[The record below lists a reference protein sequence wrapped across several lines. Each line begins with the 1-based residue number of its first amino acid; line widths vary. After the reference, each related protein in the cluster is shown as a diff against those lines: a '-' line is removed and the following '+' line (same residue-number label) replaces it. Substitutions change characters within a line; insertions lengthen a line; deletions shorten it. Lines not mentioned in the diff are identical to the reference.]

1 MIRTCPFGMDSRLA
15 DGGGEIIGG
24 DKIIDPPA
32 NISGTCTPAVGP
44 PGIGTGSV
52 GMEVAKGIEKAFGEE
67 VGHALA
73 LLIGKAGIFAVGLG
87 VGQVDLLMGNIEVAT
102 INHRFF
108 CP

>member
-1 MIRTCPFGMDSRLA
+1 MVGPCPFGMNSGLA

-24 DKIIDPPA
+24 DKIIDPPP
-32 NISGTCTPAVGP
+32 NIAGTGTPAVGP
-44 PGIGTGSV
+44 PGIGTGGV
-52 GMEVAKGIEKAFGEE
+52 GMEVAKGIEKALGEE
-67 VGHALA
+67 VGHTLA